1 MNGIELIKNEY
12 QSINKTKVSKMKCS
26 ICKQE
31 GHNKCSCKT
40 MTTPVSAPKL
50 NAETDINV
58 IPQVKVEMSCD
69 YSSILQKALDSNIVD
84 TTRLMEK
91 CGDIC
96 IKDHLD
102 IISKNTP
109 LSWAPFKATVVSVI
123 AKIAHPD
130 YDTRLH
136 QANMEGGRSLR
147 TIDGNYVSKYLYKN
161 GLYDTPTAFALT
173 RSFEKSEPFNKE
185 YSGKISPQE
194 SKISFLNIVELINTK
209 IDTHLNNDILVY
221 LMSFLKN
228 RKETTTT
235 LKNSIVISSK
245 DMNILDISKLLDEIN
260 KLGKGASVIPVII
273 VHTLLSVIQPYLWV
287 GISMKPLKEHTAPD
301 NHSKSYGDIEGLD
314 MSSICKIAIEVKH
327 KIKID
332 DTIVAIFDE
341 KTKNEDIPLKFI
353 ITTAKT
359 ERNIVQSNICIDTL
373 NGFVISHLQQTLF
386 HERTICLIFIHELRT
401 QIVSYTNMSIF
412 IKESINEI
420 LTSLLVSPSL

>member
-26 ICKQE
+26 SCKQE
-31 GHNKCSCKT
+31 GHNKRSCKK

-102 IISKNTP
+102 IISKNTST
-109 LSWAPFKATVVSVI
+109 SWAPFKATIVSVI

-147 TIDGNYVSKYLYKN
+147 TIDGNYVSNYLYKN
-161 GLYDTPTAFALT
+161 GLYDTSTAFALT
-173 RSFEKSEPFNKE
+173 RSFEKPEPFNKE
-185 YSGKISPQE
+185 YSGMIG
-194 SKISFLNIVELINTK
+194 FCLVFFNFWLVELINTK

-221 LMSFLKN
+221 LLSFLKN

-260 KLGKGASVIPVII
+260 KLGSGASVIPVII

-401 QIVSYTNMSIF
+401 QIVSYKNMSIS

>member
-1 MNGIELIKNEY
+1 
-12 QSINKTKVSKMKCS
+12 MKSS
-26 ICKQE
+26 ICK
-31 GHNKCSCKT
+31 KT
-40 MTTPVSAPKL
+40 TTPVPAPKL
-50 NAETDINV
+50 DDETDINK
-58 IPQVKVEMSCD
+58 ILEAKISCG
-69 YSSILQKALDSNIVD
+69 YSSMLQKALDSNIVD

-102 IISKNTP
+102 IISKNTST
-109 LSWAPFKATVVSVI
+109 SWAPFKATIVSVI

-147 TIDGNYVSKYLYKN
+147 TIDGNYVSNYLYKN
-161 GLYDTPTAFALT
+161 GLYDTSTAFALT
-173 RSFEKSEPFNKE
+173 RSFEKPEPFNKE
-185 YSGKISPQE
+185 YSGMISPPK

-221 LMSFLKN
+221 LLSFLKN

-260 KLGKGASVIPVII
+260 KLGSGASVIPVII

-401 QIVSYTNMSIF
+401 QIVSYKNMSIS